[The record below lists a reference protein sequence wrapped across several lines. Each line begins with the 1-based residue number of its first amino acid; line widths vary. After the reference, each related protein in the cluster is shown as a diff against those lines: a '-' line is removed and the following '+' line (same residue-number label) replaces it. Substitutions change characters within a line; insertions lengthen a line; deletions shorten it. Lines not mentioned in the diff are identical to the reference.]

1 MDAVLPAVMF
11 LIGFAAGGAL
21 LWFLCRRRLDDA
33 RERERHIALADVR
46 VAEERAA
53 AKDARIDEFQ
63 ASISQ
68 RDQRLRDRDEEIL
81 QLKQQQAV
89 LQTSLK
95 NEREKIEEKI
105 KLLSEAE
112 KQFKDAFAS
121 LAANALEKNNEKFD
135 QLSKPVRTILTEINT
150 KITVVNE
157 SASKVGVE
165 ASKLVKA
172 LQKPEVR
179 GQWGE
184 MHLSRVLE
192 IAGMAEG
199 RDFQKQKVLT
209 DGDSQLRP
217 DVVVQLPGGKNLAI
231 DAKAP
236 IRAFLE
242 AAEATDE
249 ETRRVKT
256 KEFAAHVRERIRLLG
271 SKGYHQ
277 SLESSP
283 EFVVLYLPTEAVYSE
298 ALKLDV
304 ELLENAFRQRVILA
318 GPCNLISLL
327 LAVAH
332 GWKQEA
338 LTAHAKEICD
348 LGKELYNRLAVFC
361 KHIAGVGDGLN
372 KSVKAYNNAVGSF
385 ESRVMPK
392 ARKFEQLYVTA
403 ANDQIKELE
412 PVEVQVRN
420 LDCEEMS
427 LSMMD
432 DDEAASR
439 ELITRAR

>member
-1 MDAVLPAVMF
+1 MF
-11 LIGFAAGGAL
+11 LVGFAAGGGILWL
-21 LWFLCRRRLDDA
+21 LARRRVEDA
-33 RERERHIALADVR
+33 RQQERHVALASVR

-53 AKDARIDEFQ
+53 AKDARINELQ
-63 ASISQ
+63 AAISQ
-68 RDQRLRDRDEEIL
+68 KDLRLNERDQANSRLRE
-81 QLKQQQAV
+81 QHAV
-89 LQTSLK
+89 LQTSLEK
-95 NEREKIEEKI
+95 EREKIDEKL

-112 KQFKDAFAS
+112 KQFKDAFTA

-135 QLSKPVRTILTEINT
+135 QLSKPVKTILSEINT
-150 KITVVNE
+150 KIAVVNE
-157 SASKVGVE
+157 SASKVGIE

-184 MHLSRVLE
+184 MHLARVLE
-192 IAGMAEG
+192 VAGMSEG
-199 RDFQKQKVLT
+199 RDFSKQLVLS
-209 DGDSQLRP
+209 DGDAQLRP
-217 DVVVQLPGGKNLAI
+217 DVVVHLPGGKHLAI

-249 ETRRVKT
+249 ETRQIKT
-256 KEFAAHVRERIRLLG
+256 KEFSGHVRERIRQLS
-271 SKGYHQ
+271 SKTYHQ
-277 SLESSP
+277 SLDSSP

-298 ALKLDV
+298 ALKLDH
-304 ELLENAFRQRVILA
+304 ELLEFAFRQRVILA

-348 LGKELYNRLAVFC
+348 LGKDLYKRLAVFC
-361 KHIAGVGDGLN
+361 GHIAGVGDGLN
-372 KSVKAYNNAVGSF
+372 RSVKAYNGAVGSF

-392 ARKFEQLYVTA
+392 ARKFEQLYVA
-403 ANDQIKELE
+403 AADDQIEELV
-412 PVEVQVRN
+412 PVETQVRN
-420 LDCEEMS
+420 LDC
-427 LSMMD
+427 
-432 DDEAASR
+432 DELTLAESDGQAI
-439 ELITRAR
+439 ELELLARPR

>member
-1 MDAVLPAVMF
+1 MDAIFPVIMF
-11 LIGFAAGGAL
+11 LVGFAAGGGI
-21 LWFLCRRRLDDA
+21 LWFVLSRRLQDA
-33 RERERHIALADVR
+33 REQERHVALASVR
-46 VAEERAA
+46 VAEERVA
-53 AKDARIDEFQ
+53 AKDVRIEELQ
-63 ASISQ
+63 ASIAD
-68 RDQRLRDRDEEIL
+68 RDQRLHSRDEDNMRL
-81 QLKQQQAV
+81 RQRQAV
-89 LQTSLK
+89 LETSLEK
-95 NEREKIEEKI
+95 EREKIEEKI

-112 KQFKDAFAS
+112 KQFKDAFAA

-192 IAGMAEG
+192 IAGMTEG
-199 RDFQKQKVLT
+199 RDFHKQQVLS

-217 DVVVQLPGGKNLAI
+217 DVVVHLPGGKHLAI

-242 AAEATDE
+242 AAEATDD
-249 ETRRVKT
+249 ETRQIKV
-256 KEFAAHVRERIRLLG
+256 KEFAGHVRERVRLLS

-277 SLESSP
+277 NLDSSP
-283 EFVVLYLPTEAVYSE
+283 EFVVLYLPTESVYSE

-304 ELLENAFRQRVILA
+304 DLLENAFRQRVILA

-338 LTAHAKEICD
+338 LTTHAKEICD
-348 LGKELYNRLAVFC
+348 LGKELYKRLAVFC
-361 KHIAGVGDGLN
+361 THIASVGDGLN
-372 KSVKAYNNAVGSF
+372 KSVKAYNSAVGSF

-403 ANDQIKELE
+403 ADDQIKELE
-412 PVEVQVRN
+412 PVETQVRN
-420 LDCEEMS
+420 LDCEEMA
-427 LSMMD
+427 LVTMD
-432 DDEAASR
+432 GEAVEP
-439 ELITRAR
+439 ELLARPR